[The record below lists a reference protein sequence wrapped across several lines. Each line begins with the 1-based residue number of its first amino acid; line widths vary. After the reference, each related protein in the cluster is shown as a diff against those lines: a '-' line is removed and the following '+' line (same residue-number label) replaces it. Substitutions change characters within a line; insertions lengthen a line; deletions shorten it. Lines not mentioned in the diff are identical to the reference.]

1 MTSTIDNICT
11 NIDTRF
17 ESLAEILN
25 IYDKYQLD
33 PEDAEL
39 VTYSLQLLGKLKN
52 TYNAE
57 TLEVLTE
64 FYNTDSDIVRKTAHT
79 QFIKIFHA
87 NNIIG
92 ELDRIYTVY
101 QRLKKIYK
109 LDEPSI
115 AELAKTYERSIVDET
130 FVSTKSN
137 ICVICNIP
145 YEIEEKTAEYV
156 CNSCGRLE
164 KISGVVFEDEQ
175 FFYQEGQR
183 TKHGKYDPVK
193 HAKAWLDRIQAK
205 EMTEI
210 PVSILNAIKTCI
222 KRDRL
227 WIDSIT
233 CDNIRYYLKQLKKT
247 NYNNH
252 VPLIRRLV
260 TNIEPDQLTEHETQL
275 VYMYIGIVIQ
285 IYTVIKN
292 DPNCPYLPFFI
303 YKIIEQILKKRKNA
317 ERRKNILS
325 CIHLQSRVTLVGHD
339 RLWFMICDY
348 IPEFSK
354 IPTDGHKR

>member
-1 MTSTIDNICT
+1 MTSTIDNICA
-11 NIDTRF
+11 NIDARF
-17 ESLAEILN
+17 DSLLQILN
-25 IYDKYQLD
+25 IYDGYDLD
-33 PEDAEL
+33 KEDADS
-39 VTYSLQLLGKLKN
+39 VNCSINQLASIRN
-52 TYNAE
+52 TYLTE
-57 TLEVLTE
+57 TLDVLTE
-64 FYNTDSDIVRKTAHT
+64 FYSTDSDSIRKTAHT
-79 QFIKIFHA
+79 EFVKIFHA
-87 NNIIG
+87 SNIIG
-92 ELDRIYTVY
+92 ELNRIYNIC

-109 LDEPSI
+109 LDEPTLP
-115 AELAKTYERSIVDET
+115 ELTRTYERSVVDES
-130 FVSTKSN
+130 FISTKSN
-137 ICVICNIP
+137 ICNKCQIP
-145 YEIEEKTAEYV
+145 YTIEEKTAEYV
-156 CNSCGRLE
+156 CTECGRLE
-164 KISGVVFEDEQ
+164 KMSGVVFEDEQ

-210 PVSILNAIKTCI
+210 PISIINSIKNCI
-222 KRDRL
+222 KRDCL

-233 CDNIRYYLKQLKKT
+233 CDNIRAYLKQLKKT

-252 VPLIRRLV
+252 VPLIRRLA

-303 YKIIEQILKKRKNA
+303 YKIIEQILKKPKNA

-325 CIHLQSRVTLVGHD
+325 CIHLQSRVTLVEND
-339 RLWFMICDY
+339 RLWFSICDY
-348 IPEFSK
+348 IPEFTK
-354 IPTDGHKR
+354 LPTNGHKR

>member
-1 MTSTIDNICT
+1 MTSTIDNICA
-11 NIDTRF
+11 NIDARF
-17 ESLAEILN
+17 DALLEILN
-25 IYDKYQLD
+25 IYDKYKLD
-33 PEDAEL
+33 YDDAGL
-39 VTYSLQLLGKLKN
+39 VLYAIDLLINLKN
-52 TYNAE
+52 TYHAE

-64 FYNTDSDIVRKTAHT
+64 FYSTDNDAVRKSAHT

-92 ELDRIYTVY
+92 EMNRVY
-101 QRLKKIYK
+101 GICQKLKKMYK
-109 LDEPSI
+109 IDEDALP
-115 AELAKTYERSIVDET
+115 ELTRTYEISVVDES

-137 ICVICNIP
+137 ICLTCNIP

-156 CNSCGRLE
+156 CTECGRLE

-210 PVSILNAIKTCI
+210 PVSVLNAIKTCI

-233 CDNIRYYLKQLKKT
+233 CDTIRYYLKQLKKT
-247 NYNNH
+247 NFNNH

-275 VYMYIGIVIQ
+275 VYMYIGVVIQ
-285 IYTVIKN
+285 IYTAIKN

-303 YKIIEQILKKRKNA
+303 YKIIEQILKKPKNA
-317 ERRKNILS
+317 QRRKNILS
-325 CIHLQSRVTLVGHD
+325 CIHLQSRSTLVEND
-339 RLWFMICDY
+339 RLWFLICKY
-348 IPEFSK
+348 IPEFTK
-354 IPTDGHKR
+354 IPTDGHAR